1 MLLYLEHS
9 DIYQLIS
16 MYDWIFS
23 FFFAPSISS
32 KVLMAFLLNWNC
44 LYCEELLVVIWKY
57 HLVLCWT
64 SWEKMSCRRTWTRSP
79 NIYIRRVKML
89 DTELMFKLFFSPQ
102 NICKIVSDWIFPTDY
117 CFKHSENQC
126 RLEDKGWRSKSSPTD
141 KKTQSHLLNPFLN
154 IFIYKRVKK
163 LDQRTYSYKGLKNKG
178 GGNQ

>member
-1 MLLYLEHS
+1 MRWHTRHATVHS

-89 DTELMFKLFFSPQ
+89 DTKLMFKLFFFSPRKYVRLCLIGSSQ
-102 NICKIVSDWIFPTDY
+102 LIIVLSILKINVD
-117 CFKHSENQC
+117 
-126 RLEDKGWRSKSSPTD
+126 
-141 KKTQSHLLNPFLN
+141 
-154 IFIYKRVKK
+154 
-163 LDQRTYSYKGLKNKG
+163 
-178 GGNQ
+178 